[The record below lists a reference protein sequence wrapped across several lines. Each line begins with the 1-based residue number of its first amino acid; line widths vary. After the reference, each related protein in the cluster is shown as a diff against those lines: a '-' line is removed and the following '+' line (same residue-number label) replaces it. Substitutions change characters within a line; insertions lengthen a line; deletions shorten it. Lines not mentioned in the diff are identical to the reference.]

1 MASTVSVPDTGR
13 ETDRPPATDLVDS
26 DIHHTLPSQAALNPY
41 LSQRWQR
48 HHERFG
54 LRALLETQYW
64 VTTTHVQAARVDAF
78 PPSGLPPGA
87 DLDFLREQLLDHWSI
102 SLGVLNVTEVFQF
115 SAQRGEYGAALTR
128 AINEFTAAQ
137 WLEPEPRLRA
147 AIAVTADNAPAAVAE
162 IERYADDERF
172 VQVLMTL
179 RNEAPM
185 GNRRYWPIYRAAA
198 DAGLPVAVHVG
209 GIAGHPPSGAGWFS
223 YYFEMHAGHLQA
235 FQAHMISLV
244 LSGVFDELP
253 GLSIVFV
260 EGGFSWAVPLSWRLD
275 RMHEALGDE
284 VPDLRRKP
292 SEYMHHFWFTTQ
304 PIEEPERP
312 EQFHAMVGAL
322 GLADRLLFATDYPHW
337 DFDAPDQALP
347 KGLSPI
353 DKRNILAGNAHRL
366 YRLPPPRSS
375 RGAA

>member
-1 MASTVSVPDTGR
+1 MAPTDTIPTR
-13 ETDRPPATDLVDS
+13 ERERTPRAAAELVDA
-26 DIHHTLPSQAALNPY
+26 DIHHTLPSQAALAPY
-41 LSQRWQR
+41 LSNRWQR
-48 HHERFG
+48 YHERFG
-54 LRALLETQYW
+54 LRQVLETQYW

-87 DLDFLREQLLDHWSI
+87 DLDFLREQLLDLWGI
-102 SLGVLNVTEVFQF
+102 SFGVLNVTEVFQF
-115 SAQRGEYGAALTR
+115 SAQRGDYGAALTR

-147 AIAVTADNAPAAVAE
+147 AIAVTADNAPAAVGE

-244 LSGVFDELP
+244 LSGVFDEIP

-260 EGGFSWAVPLSWRLD
+260 EGGFSWAVPLAWRLD
-275 RMHEALGDE
+275 RMHAALGEE

-292 SEYMHHFWFTTQ
+292 SEYIRHFWFTTQ

-312 EQFHAMVGAL
+312 EQFHAMVASL
-322 GLADRLLFATDYPHW
+322 GVADRLLFATDYPHW

-347 KGLSPI
+347 KGLSPT
-353 DKRNILAGNAHRL
+353 DRHNILAGNAHRL
-366 YRLPPPRSS
+366 YRLPPPQSLQ
-375 RGAA
+375 GPA

>member
-1 MASTVSVPDTGR
+1 MATTDTVSTR
-13 ETDRPPATDLVDS
+13 EHTPRTTTDLVDA
-26 DIHHTLPSQAALNPY
+26 DIHHTLPSQAALRPY
-41 LSQRWQR
+41 LSSRWQR
-48 HHERFG
+48 YHERFG
-54 LRALLETQYW
+54 LRQVLETQYW

-78 PPSGLPPGA
+78 PPSGLPPGG
-87 DLDFLREQLLDHWSI
+87 DLDFMREQLLDLWGI
-102 SLGVLNVTEVFQF
+102 SFGVLNVTEVFQF

-128 AINEFTAAQ
+128 AINEFTAEH

-244 LSGVFDELP
+244 LSGVFDEIP

-260 EGGFSWAVPLSWRLD
+260 EGGFSWALPLSWRLD
-275 RMHEALGDE
+275 RMHAALGEE

-292 SEYMHHFWFTTQ
+292 SEYLRHFWFTTQ

-312 EQFHAMVGAL
+312 EQFHAMVASL

-347 KGLSPI
+347 KGLSPT
-353 DKRNILAGNAHRL
+353 DRQNILSGNAHRL
-366 YRLPPPRSS
+366 YRLPAAQSV
-375 RGAA
+375 RGPA

>member
-1 MASTVSVPDTGR
+1 M
-13 ETDRPPATDLVDS
+13 
-26 DIHHTLPSQAALNPY
+26 LPSQAALGPY
-41 LSQRWQR
+41 LSRRWQR
-48 HHERFG
+48 YLERFG
-54 LRALLETQYW
+54 LRQALETQYW

-78 PPSGLPPGA
+78 PPSGLPPGS
-87 DLDFLREQLLDHWSI
+87 DLQFLREQLLDRWGI
-102 SLGVLNVTEVFQF
+102 AFGVLNVTEVFQF

-128 AINEFTAAQ
+128 AINDFTAAE

-162 IERYADDERF
+162 IERHADDPRF

-185 GNRRYWPIYRAAA
+185 GNRRYWPIYAAA
-198 DAGLPVAVHVG
+198 AQAGLPIAVHVG

-235 FQAHMISLV
+235 FQAHAISLV
-244 LSGVFDELP
+244 LSGVFDEIP
-253 GLSIVFV
+253 ALSIVFV

-275 RMHEALGDE
+275 RMHAALGEE
-284 VPDLRRKP
+284 VPGLRRRP
-292 SEYMHHFWFTTQ
+292 SAYMRHFWFTTQ

-312 EQFHAMVGAL
+312 QQFHAMVRAL
-322 GLADRLLFATDYPHW
+322 DLGDRLLFATDYPHW

-347 KGLSPI
+347 AGLSATEKH
-353 DKRNILAGNAHRL
+353 DILSGNAHRL
-366 YRLPPPRSS
+366 YRLPPPRS
-375 RGAA
+375 AA